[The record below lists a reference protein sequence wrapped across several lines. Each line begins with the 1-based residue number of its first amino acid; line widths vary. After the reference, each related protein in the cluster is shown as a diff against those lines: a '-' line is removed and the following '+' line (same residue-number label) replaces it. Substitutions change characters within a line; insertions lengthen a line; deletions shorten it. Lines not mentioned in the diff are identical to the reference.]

1 MYELMNEIKSDTVNM
16 SAAMSELLKVK
27 KTRDF
32 VIKQFQDRAIFM
44 MFDVEQPGKVSVMH
58 TLNSKMNMVEV

>member
-16 SAAMSELLKVK
+16 SAAMSEILKLK

-32 VIKQFQDRAIFM
+32 IVKQFRDRAIFM
-44 MFDVEQPGKVSVMH
+44 MFDVEQPGKVSVMY
-58 TLNSKMNMVEV
+58 TLN